1 MERTRNKHN
10 ISIWAVWI
18 TVLSVIAILA
28 IAGAVYKTVEAKHY
42 ETAVESQYARAFH
55 QINDDV
61 RDIEIALEKGML
73 VTNPRQAVTL
83 ANEINAKAE
92 SAKACLGQLP
102 LSDVQLEN
110 TSRFLSQ
117 VGDYTYSLSL
127 KAFNEEPVT
136 EEEYQVLKQ
145 LKDYSQELSVSLGS
159 MQDQLYQGTMT
170 LSRINNVVS
179 AGDND
184 MPTAMGELEKEFVD
198 YPALV
203 YDGPFSSHVQSR
215 TPALTQNQPEVSA
228 EEAKTK
234 VKEFLG
240 DRAGVVEI
248 SSEKAGNMPTYSFVA
263 YPDPT
268 DRSRSIYVDVTK
280 AGRYIA
286 WMLDNRPVTEQKL
299 SMEDAK
305 KMGAA
310 FLSVKG
316 YHNLR
321 DSYYEVLDNVA
332 TINYATEQN
341 GYVVY
346 PDLIKVKVALDTGEV
361 LGVETTGYIMNHKT
375 RTMQQPKITEEE
387 ARSKVSPALQVE
399 SVSLAVIPTDSGGE
413 IECYEVRGKAD
424 ERNCLVYINTQT
436 GLEEKILLLLE
447 SESGVLSM

>member
-1 MERTRNKHN
+1 MEGTRRHTVQTMT
-10 ISIWAVWI
+10 VWI
-18 TVLSVIAILA
+18 VTLSVVAALA
-28 IAGAVYKTVEAKHY
+28 VAGAIYKTLESRKY
-42 ETAVESQYARAFH
+42 QMAVEGQYARAFH

-61 RDIEIALEKGML
+61 RDIEVALEKGML

-117 VGDYTYSLSL
+117 VGDYTYTLSL
-127 KAFNEEPVT
+127 KAFSDQPVT
-136 EEEYQVLKQ
+136 NDEYQVLRQ
-145 LKDYSQELSVSLGS
+145 LKNYSQELVSSLGS
-159 MQDQLYQGTMT
+159 MQDQLYQGNMT
-170 LSRINNVVS
+170 LSRLNNVVS
-179 AGDND
+179 AGDNN
-184 MPTAMGELEKEFVD
+184 MPSAMGEMEKQFVD

-215 TPALTQNQPEVSA
+215 TPALTQNQPELSV
-228 EEAKTK
+228 EDAKTR
-234 VKEFLG
+234 VREFLG

-268 DRSRSIYVDVTK
+268 DRSRAINIDVTK
-280 AGRYIA
+280 AGGYVA

-299 SMEDAK
+299 SMQEAK
-305 KMGAA
+305 QMGRA

-316 YHNLR
+316 YHNLK

-341 GYVVY
+341 GYIVY
-346 PDLIKVKVALDTGEV
+346 PDLIKVKVAMDTGEV

-375 RTMQQPKITEEE
+375 RSMQAAKISEEE

-399 SVSLAVIPTDSGGE
+399 SVSLAVIPTEGGSE

-424 ERNCLVYINTQT
+424 ERNFLVYVNTQT

>member
-1 MERTRNKHN
+1 MESTRRHTVQTMT
-10 ISIWAVWI
+10 VWI
-18 TVLSVIAILA
+18 VTLSVVAALA
-28 IAGAVYKTVEAKHY
+28 AAGAIYKTMESRKY
-42 ETAVESQYARAFH
+42 QMAVESQYARAFH

-61 RDIEIALEKGML
+61 RDIEVALEKGML

-117 VGDYTYSLSL
+117 VGDYTYTLSL
-127 KAFNEEPVT
+127 KAFSDQPVT
-136 EEEYQVLKQ
+136 NDEYQVLRQ
-145 LKDYSQELSVSLGS
+145 LKDYSQELVSSLGN
-159 MQDQLYQGTMT
+159 MQEQLYQGTMT
-170 LSRINNVVS
+170 MARLNNVVS
-179 AGDND
+179 AGDST
-184 MPTAMGELEKEFVD
+184 MPSAMGEMEKQFVD

-215 TPALTQNQPEVSA
+215 TPALTQNQPELSV
-228 EEAKTK
+228 EDAKTR
-234 VKEFLG
+234 VREFLG

-268 DRSRSIYVDVTK
+268 DRSRAINIDVTK
-280 AGRYIA
+280 AGGYVA
-286 WMLDNRPVTEQKL
+286 WMLDSRPVTEQKL
-299 SMEDAK
+299 SMQEAK
-305 KMGAA
+305 QMGRA

-316 YHNLR
+316 YHNLK

-341 GYVVY
+341 GYIVY
-346 PDLIKVKVALDTGEV
+346 PDLIKVKVAMDTGEV

-375 RTMQQPKITEEE
+375 RSMQAAKISEEE

-399 SVSLAVIPTDSGGE
+399 SVSLAVIPTEGGSE

-424 ERNCLVYINTQT
+424 ERNFLVYVNTQT

>member
-1 MERTRNKHN
+1 MEHARRHTIDK
-10 ISIWAVWI
+10 ITVWI
-18 TVLSVIAILA
+18 VTLSVIAVLA
-28 IAGAVYKTVEAKHY
+28 VAGAVYKTLESRKY
-42 ETAVESQYARAFH
+42 QMAVESQYARAFH

-117 VGDYTYSLSL
+117 VGDYTYTLSL
-127 KAFNEEPVT
+127 KAFSDQPVT
-136 EEEYQVLKQ
+136 NEEYQVLRQ
-145 LKDYSQELSVSLGS
+145 LKNYSQELVSSLGS
-159 MQDQLYQGTMT
+159 MQDKLYQGTMT
-170 LSRINNVVS
+170 LSRLNNMVS
-179 AGDND
+179 AGDSD
-184 MPTAMGELEKEFVD
+184 MPAAMGEMEKEFVD

-215 TPALTQNQPEVSA
+215 MPVMTQNQPELSV
-228 EEAKTK
+228 EDAKAR

-268 DRSRSIYVDVTK
+268 DRGRAINIDVTK
-280 AGRYIA
+280 AGGYVA

-299 SMEDAK
+299 SMQEAK
-305 KMGAA
+305 QMGRA

-316 YHNLR
+316 YHNLK

-341 GYVVY
+341 GYIVY
-346 PDLIKVKVALDTGEV
+346 PDLIKVKVAMDTGEV
-361 LGVETTGYIMNHKT
+361 LGVETTGYIMNHKS
-375 RTMQQPKITEEE
+375 RTMQEVKISEEE

-399 SVSLAVIPTDSGGE
+399 SVSLAVIPTEGGSE
-413 IECYEVRGKAD
+413 IECYEMRGKAD
-424 ERNCLVYINTQT
+424 ERNFLVYINTQT

>member
-1 MERTRNKHN
+1 MEGARRRHFVDKYT
-10 ISIWAVWI
+10 VWI
-18 TVLSVIAILA
+18 VTLSVIAVLA
-28 IAGAVYKTVEAKHY
+28 IAGAVYKTVESRKY
-42 ETAVESQYARAFH
+42 QMAVESQYARAFH

-110 TSRFLSQ
+110 TNRFLSQ

-127 KAFNEEPVT
+127 KAFNDESVSEN
-136 EEEYQVLKQ
+136 EYQVLRQ
-145 LKDYSQELSVSLGS
+145 LKSYSQELVTNLSN

-170 LSRINNVVS
+170 LARVKNTVS
-179 AGDND
+179 AGDSD
-184 MPTAMGELEKEFVD
+184 MPSAMGELEKEFVD

-215 TPALTQNQPEVSA
+215 TPTLTENQPEISI
-228 EEAKTK
+228 EDAKVR

-248 SSEKAGNMPTYSFVA
+248 SSEKGGNMPTYSFVA

-268 DRSRSIYVDVTK
+268 DRSRAVNIDVTK
-280 AGRYIA
+280 AGGYVV
-286 WMLDNRPVTEQKL
+286 WMLDSRPVTEQKL
-299 SMEDAK
+299 SMEEAK
-305 KMGAA
+305 QMGRA

-316 YHNLR
+316 YYNLK

-332 TINYATEQN
+332 TINYAVEQN

-361 LGVETTGYIMNHKT
+361 LGIETTGYIMNHKT
-375 RTMQQPKITEEE
+375 RSMQPPKISEEE

-399 SVSLAVIPTDSGGE
+399 SVSLAVIPTDGGSE
-413 IECYEVRGKAD
+413 IECYEIRGKTD
-424 ERNCLVYINTQT
+424 ERNCLVYVNTQT